1 MAQRVTLLLVDDLDG
16 GAAQLTVAFA
26 LDGQRYE
33 IDLSTAN
40 DRLLRAALEPFVAA
54 ARRTARPTDG
64 TRRTGT
70 RRRRPANGTAPSGS
84 DETPI
89 SEAPPPEPAPQEP
102 AEPEPA
108 PPTAPK
114 PAAVPPA
121 RFSSPPTHPATRLGA
136 ATRPGSVEIFT
147 HRA

>member
-64 TRRTGT
+64 TRWTGT
-70 RRRRPANGTAPSGS
+70 RRRRPANG
-84 DETPI
+84 
-89 SEAPPPEPAPQEP
+89 
-102 AEPEPA
+102 
-108 PPTAPK
+108 
-114 PAAVPPA
+114 AVPPA